1 MRDGLAR
8 EFPEAVRGLDWLR
21 GRAGERRPLVFA
33 EPVVWATVS
42 GIGAGFLV
50 ASISQALVGVAG
62 EVLQALRAPMP
73 FALFPVVTILGTAA
87 GAAVALTAGGLVALT
102 LDIAYVALG
111 IVLGIPGR
119 MFACDRSGGVPPF
132 PGPDQCTALGFL
144 ASLWPQLMG
153 LGLGIVVARSLVAR
167 GEGINSVLRIAG
179 GLAVA
184 LFTVSHAWTAVV
196 AQRGFVA
203 DSNSASALSSTLT
216 VGAGMVAAAVA
227 AGVVAAQ
234 LPRGIRNA
242 AIVAGIWMLPWL
254 TLLPSSLQSA
264 GNASAELVGSM
275 VIVNLVPPVAAAS
288 LVLSAATASRAR
300 FVPREPA

>member
-8 EFPEAVRGLDWLR
+8 EFPEAVRGLDWIR
-21 GRAGERRPLVFA
+21 GRAGERRPLLFA
-33 EPVVWATVS
+33 EPVVWATIS

-50 ASISQALVGVAG
+50 GSISQALVGVTG
-62 EVLQALRAPMP
+62 EVVQALRAPMP
-73 FALFPVVTILGTAA
+73 FALFPVVTISGTAA
-87 GAAVALTAGGLVALT
+87 AAAVALTAGGWVALL

-111 IVLGIPGR
+111 ILLGIPGR
-119 MFACDRSGGVPPF
+119 MFACDRSGGVSPL

-144 ASLWPQLMG
+144 ASLWPQIIG
-153 LGLGIVVARSLVAR
+153 LGLGIVIARSLLAR
-167 GEGINSVLRIAG
+167 GDGINSLLRVAG
-179 GLAVA
+179 GLALA
-184 LFTVSHAWTAVV
+184 LFVVSRVWSAVV

-203 DSNSASALSSTLT
+203 DSSGPGALNSTLT
-216 VGAGMVAAAVA
+216 VGAGFVAAGVM

-254 TLLPSSLQSA
+254 TLLPSSLQS
-264 GNASAELVGSM
+264 GSNASDELVGSI
-275 VIVNLVPPVAAAS
+275 VIVNLIPPIAAAF
-288 LVLSAATASRAR
+288 LVLTAAVASRAR